1 MGNYFNFVNTYK
13 LDPPGPTAEPLA
25 MGQIVSVRNGTE
37 ENYKTFDNFVMIFIK
52 QMIIFYFHKSLF
64 ENIDRLL
71 RQFSSSPLSL
81 PLLSRP
87 TPEKSNL
94 PSRRL

>member
-37 ENYKTFDNFVMIFIK
+37 ENYKTLYNLIMIFIK
-52 QMIIFYFHKSLF
+52 KMIIFYFHKSLF

-71 RQFSSSPLSL
+71 CHVLFFSSPPLSS
-81 PLLSRP
+81 LSSDSR
-87 TPEKSNL
+87 KIK
-94 PSRRL
+94 PS